1 MKTEQNFTSGKIYLP
16 FLTFCLPILAALV
29 LQACYGMADL
39 MIVGRFGSA
48 SDVSAVSSGSM
59 ILQTIQSIITG
70 LSMGTTVLMG
80 RNIGLNRHD
89 ECGKVVEGSIWIF
102 GIIGTVLAAVMVIF
116 AGGIAKLMQV
126 PDAAM
131 TQCVYY
137 VRICGAGLIFI
148 TAYNILSGIMRGM
161 GNSKMPMIT
170 VAIACVINIF
180 GDLLLV
186 GVFHMAAAG
195 AAIATVAAQGISVLI
210 SILLLK
216 KIGLPF
222 KVKMKGI
229 QNYGS
234 EIKDVVKIGLPIAL
248 QDLLVSLSFTV
259 ITTIVNGL
267 GVVISAGVGVAE
279 KLCQIIMLSPSAFSQ
294 AMSAVVSQN
303 YGAGK
308 MYRARKFLLYAILSS
323 LAIGVI
329 MAYVAWFH
337 GVAMASLFSNDSDVC
352 IAAGEFLK
360 GYAIDTIL
368 TSFMFCFSGYMNGY
382 GKTTFVMLQGILSA
396 FCVRIPVAYAMSK
409 VIPTSVFLI
418 SLATPCASVCQTIG
432 FVIFFVYLTKKEKR
446 INAPEN

>member
-102 GIIGTVLAAVMVIF
+102 GIIGIVLAAVMVIF

-337 GVAMASLFSNDSDVC
+337 GAAMASLFSNDSDVC
-352 IAAGEFLK
+352 VAAGEFLK

>member
-222 KVKMKGI
+222 KVKIKGI

-337 GVAMASLFSNDSDVC
+337 GAAMASLFSNDSDVC

-446 INAPEN
+446 KNAPEN

>member
-102 GIIGTVLAAVMVIF
+102 GIIGIVLAAVMVIF

-337 GVAMASLFSNDSDVC
+337 GAAMASLFSNDSDVC
-352 IAAGEFLK
+352 VAAGEFLK

-446 INAPEN
+446 KNAPEN

>member
-102 GIIGTVLAAVMVIF
+102 GIIGIVLAAVMVIF

-337 GVAMASLFSNDSDVC
+337 GAAMASLFSNDSDVC

>member
-222 KVKMKGI
+222 KVKIKGI

>member
-102 GIIGTVLAAVMVIF
+102 GILGTALAAVMVIF

-137 VRICGAGLIFI
+137 VRICGVGLIFI

-337 GVAMASLFSNDSDVC
+337 GAAMASVFSNDNDVC

-446 INAPEN
+446 KNAPEN

>member
-102 GIIGTVLAAVMVIF
+102 GIIGTVLAVVMVIF

-337 GVAMASLFSNDSDVC
+337 GAAMASLFSNDSDVC

>member
-102 GIIGTVLAAVMVIF
+102 GIIGIVLAAVMVIF

-222 KVKMKGI
+222 KVKIKGI

-337 GVAMASLFSNDSDVC
+337 GAAMASLFSNDSDVC